1 MQVLDVCFYAGSGCD
16 EGTVSFHREGQGTD
30 EIDWRLDREGD
41 VAFDLEELHGLSVDE
56 DDRFLLVEAVEDA
69 RAVELDGED
78 GEDDEAAEEEAAVW
92 F

>member
-16 EGTVSFHREGQGTD
+16 EGTVSFHREGQGTH

-41 VAFDLEELHGLSVDE
+41 VAFDLEELHWLSVDE

-69 RAVELDGED
+69 RAAEL
-78 GEDDEAAEEEAAVW
+78 GEDDEAVEDEEAVW
-92 F
+92 P